1 MDEPTPFRAPLEQ
14 RATGLELAQM
24 NRTQKAVFVAKLLAC
39 IATFGFAFPNVQ
51 HD

>member
-1 MDEPTPFRAPLEQ
+1 MDAPTPFQAPLEQ
-14 RATGLELAQM
+14 QPSGLKFAQM
-24 NRTQKAVFVAKLLAC
+24 NGTQKAMFMAKLVAC

>member
-1 MDEPTPFRAPLEQ
+1 MDKPTAFHAPLEQ
-14 RATGLELAQM
+14 KATGLKFAEM
-24 NRTQKAVFVAKLLAC
+24 TGTQKALFMAKLVAC

>member
-1 MDEPTPFRAPLEQ
+1 MA
-14 RATGLELAQM
+14 AQG
-24 NRTQKAVFVAKLLAC
+24 NSIKAILYALGANFAIFVAKLVVC

>member
-1 MDEPTPFRAPLEQ
+1 MDAPTPFKAPLEQ
-14 RATGLELAQM
+14 QATGLKFAEM
-24 NRTQKAVFVAKLLAC
+24 TGTQKAVFVAKLVAC

>member
-1 MDEPTPFRAPLEQ
+1 MTSPRPFDKQFEFPTGVKFADMS
-14 RATGLELAQM
+14 GS
-24 NRTQKAVFVAKLLAC
+24 QKCIFAAKLVAC

>member
-1 MDEPTPFRAPLEQ
+1 MSAEKNVNQVIPHHV
-14 RATGLELAQM
+14 GLPYGQM
-24 NRTQKAVFVAKLLAC
+24 SGTQKVVFLLKLVVC

>member
-1 MDEPTPFRAPLEQ
+1 MENPTPFQAPLEQ
-14 RATGLELAQM
+14 AATGLKFDQM
-24 NRTQKAVFVAKLLAC
+24 SGAQKAVFVAKLLAC

>member
-1 MDEPTPFRAPLEQ
+1 MAQPTAFQKVSPYTPGKKFADM
-14 RATGLELAQM
+14 TGLEK
-24 NRTQKAVFVAKLLAC
+24 TIFVLKLIVC

>member
-1 MDEPTPFRAPLEQ
+1 MGQPTAFRAPLEQ
-14 RATGLELAQM
+14 KSTGLKFAEM
-24 NRTQKAVFVAKLLAC
+24 TRTQKAVFVAKLLTC